1 MSAEL
6 DSLIHKSKDLEAQI
20 EQLAAELSQLHAAIA
35 ERMGERGEYYGHG
48 VVAKK
53 WRRVHWEVNKELL
66 LDELSAEALDYCK
79 EVVLTKEKLDQA
91 VRAGYLPPRLYDRAI
106 KREQRGWNVSLKIIE
121 ALESASDWDRA
132 AQ

>member
-6 DSLIHKSKDLEAQI
+6 DSLIRKSKDLEMQI
-20 EQLAAELSQLHAAIA
+20 EQLTVELSRLRGIIV
-35 ERMGERGEYYGHG
+35 ERMGDKREYYGHG

-53 WRRVHWEVNKELL
+53 WAHVRWEVNKALL

-79 EVVLTKEKLDQA
+79 EVVLTKTKLDQA

-106 KREQRGWNVSLKIIE
+106 KREDRGWNVSLQI
-121 ALESASDWDRA
+121 LDTPESALDWPREE
-132 AQ
+132 

>member
-6 DSLIHKSKDLEAQI
+6 DSLIRKSKALEAQI
-20 EQLAAELSQLHAAIA
+20 EQLTAELSQLHDAIA
-35 ERMGERGEYYGHG
+35 ERMGDQREYYGHG

-53 WRRVHWEVNKELL
+53 WARVRWDVNKALL
-66 LDELSAEALDYCK
+66 LDELPAEALDYCK

-106 KREQRGWNVSLKIIE
+106 KREQRGWNVSVKIID
-121 ALESASDWDRA
+121 ALENELDWERG
-132 AQ
+132 Q

>member
-6 DSLIHKSKDLEAQI
+6 DGLIHKSKDLETQI
-20 EQLAAELSQLHAAIA
+20 EQLTAELARLHKAIA
-35 ERMGERGEYYGHG
+35 ERMGDKREYYGHG

-53 WRRVHWEVNKELL
+53 WSRVRWDVNKALL
-66 LDELSAEALDYCK
+66 LDELSPEALDYCK

-106 KREQRGWNVSLKIIE
+106 KREQLGWNVNLKIID
-121 ALESASDWDRA
+121 ALENEPGWEREE
-132 AQ
+132 